1 MGATGPTN
9 GGGGS
14 PSSRGGQTSG
24 RGRAPRVRASSRE
37 KSRLRLIVV
46 QAIVLSLFVTLFA
59 RLWYLQV
66 LGGEAFQAQ
75 AAEQSVRELVVQ
87 PARGLIVD
95 DMGRPLVA
103 NRNSWV
109 VTVDRTMLQKMDD
122 EAQEALLRR
131 VARTVG
137 SSYTEVVARTL
148 LCGEPESVVGTCWNG
163 SPYQPVPVAEDVPQ
177 ETAVSILE
185 QSEDFPAVLA
195 ESVSVRAYPSPY
207 GINAAHLLGY
217 LSPITEEELDGAE
230 AEGDTS
236 VHGASVVGRAG
247 VEKQYD
253 KYLRGAPGYKRVAVD
268 SMGRVLGDS
277 GEIQG
282 RAGDTLVTSIDARVQ
297 AVVEQQLEST
307 IKTARQTTDPVTGR
321 KYVADSGAVVV
332 MDATNG
338 RVVAAAGYPT
348 YDPGVW
354 VGGITTKD
362 LARLYSQKA
371 GTPLL
376 FRATQGQFAPGST
389 WKPFMTAGALE
400 NGYSQS
406 TRLACSSSFTV
417 GNRAFKNYESGA
429 YGYIGFD
436 KALEV
441 SCNTFFYRIGYNYWQ
456 RFGSD
461 VDDIKA
467 KDPLVNIAKVFGFG
481 SETGIDLPGEASGRI
496 ADRQWKRDYYEA
508 NKDYYCKI
516 AKKDGSDFLH
526 RFAREFCIEGF
537 AYRAGDAVNFAIGQ
551 GDTIVTPLQLARAY
565 SSLANGG
572 TLWEPRVGK
581 AIVDPQGD
589 VVREIKPKR
598 VGSVKVAK
606 RHLRYIDRAL
616 QGVSTRGT
624 MSWRLIDFPLDKVKI
639 RSKTGSAE
647 VYGKQSTSW
656 VASYDKRYAV
666 VMMVSQGGTGSGTS
680 GPAIRKIWETLYG
693 VRGNRVIDDKA
704 ALPGA
709 RPPAGLPVFAKDGE
723 ILPPAPDEKAA
734 REERPARTRKNG
746 RRDRR

>member
-1 MGATGPTN
+1 MGT
-9 GGGGS
+9 GGS
-14 PSSRGGQTSG
+14 
-24 RGRAPRVRASSRE
+24 RGRVPKVRATARQ
-37 KSRLRLIVV
+37 KGRLRLVVV

-66 LGGEAFQAQ
+66 LGGEAYQAQ

-103 NRNSWV
+103 NRTSWV
-109 VTVDRTMLQKMDD
+109 VTVDRTLLGKMSD
-122 EAQEALLRR
+122 ERQEEVLRR

-137 SSYTEVVARTL
+137 STYKEVLARSL
-148 LCGEPESVVGTCWNG
+148 LCGAPGSIAGTCWNG

-177 ETAVSILE
+177 RTAVSILE
-185 QSEDFPAVLA
+185 QSEDYPAVLA

-217 LSPITEEELDGAE
+217 LSPITEEELDEAE
-230 AEGDTS
+230 TEGDTS

-253 KYLRGAPGYKRVAVD
+253 RYLRGAPGYKRVAVD
-268 SMGRVLGDS
+268 SMGRVLGGS
-277 GEIQG
+277 GQVRG
-282 RAGDTLVTSIDARVQ
+282 KAGDTLVTSIDARVQ
-297 AVVEQQLEST
+297 SVVEEQLAST
-307 IKTARQTTDPVTGR
+307 IRQARQTVDPVTGR
-321 KYVADSGAVVV
+321 RYVADSGAAVV

-338 RVVAAAGYPT
+338 RIVAMSGFPT

-354 VGGITTKD
+354 VGGISSKA
-362 LARLYSQKA
+362 LARLYSEKA

-389 WKPFMTAGALE
+389 WKPIMTAGALE
-400 NGYSQS
+400 NGFSEN
-406 TRLACSSSFTV
+406 TRLDCSSSFTV

-429 YGYIGFD
+429 YGSIGFD

-441 SCNTFFYRIGYNYWQ
+441 SCNTFFYRIGYSFWQ

-461 VDDIKA
+461 VDDVRA
-467 KDPLVNIAKVFGFG
+467 KDPLVSMAKIFGFG
-481 SETGIDLPGEASGRI
+481 KETGIDVPGEAGGRI

-508 NKDYYCKI
+508 NRDYYCKLG
-516 AKKDGSDFLH
+516 KKAGSDFLH
-526 RFAREFCIEGF
+526 RFAREFCVEGY

-565 SSLANGG
+565 AALSNGG

-581 AIVDPQGD
+581 AVVDARGN
-589 VVREIKPKR
+589 VVREIKPKKA
-598 VGSVKVAK
+598 GTVKVSQ

-616 QGVSTRGT
+616 QGVSERGT

-656 VASYDKRYAV
+656 VASYDKNYVV

-680 GPAIRKIWETLYG
+680 GPSVRKIWETLYG
-693 VRGNRVIDDKA
+693 VKGTEVRRRKA
-704 ALPGA
+704 AIPGA
-709 RPPAGLPVFAKDGE
+709 KPPAGLPVFAKDGE
-723 ILPPAPDEKAA
+723 ILPPAPAS
-734 REERPARTRKNG
+734 PARSERQRKKG
-746 RRDRR
+746 GGA

>member
-1 MGATGPTN
+1 MVSTGSTSDN
-9 GGGGS
+9 GGPAKDNGGS
-14 PSSRGGQTSG
+14 AARQPRGSG
-24 RGRAPRVRASSRE
+24 RVPRVRATARQ

-66 LGGEAFQAQ
+66 LGGEAYQAQ

-103 NRNSWV
+103 NRTSWV
-109 VTVDRTMLQKMDD
+109 VTVDRTMLKKMD
-122 EAQEALLRR
+122 EPQQEALLRR

-137 SSYTEVVARTL
+137 STYEDVRARTL
-148 LCGEPESVVGTCWNG
+148 LCGEAGSLEGTCWNG

-177 ETAVSILE
+177 QTAVSVLE
-185 QSEDFPAVLA
+185 QSEDYPAVLA

-217 LSPITEEELDGAE
+217 LSPITEEELDEAE
-230 AEGDTS
+230 AKDDTS

-253 KYLRGAPGYKRVAVD
+253 KYLRGEPGYKRVAVD

-277 GEIQG
+277 GQVKG

-307 IKTARQTTDPVTGR
+307 IKLARQTTDTVTGR

-332 MDATNG
+332 MDATDG
-338 RVVAAAGYPT
+338 RIVAAAGHPT

-354 VGGITTKD
+354 VGGISSKE
-362 LARLYSQKA
+362 LSRLYSQKA

-400 NGYSQS
+400 NGYSQD
-406 TRLACSSSFTV
+406 TRLDCSSSFTV

-429 YGYIGFD
+429 YGSIGFD

-456 RFGSD
+456 KFGSD
-461 VDDIKA
+461 VDDIDA
-467 KDPLVNIAKVFGFG
+467 KDPLVKIAKIFGFG

-516 AKKDGSDFLH
+516 GKKPGNDFLH

-565 SSLANGG
+565 GALSNGG
-572 TLWEPRVGK
+572 TLW
-581 AIVDPQGD
+581 
-589 VVREIKPKR
+589 
-598 VGSVKVAK
+598 
-606 RHLRYIDRAL
+606 
-616 QGVSTRGT
+616 
-624 MSWRLIDFPLDKVKI
+624 
-639 RSKTGSAE
+639 
-647 VYGKQSTSW
+647 
-656 VASYDKRYAV
+656 
-666 VMMVSQGGTGSGTS
+666 
-680 GPAIRKIWETLYG
+680 
-693 VRGNRVIDDKA
+693 
-704 ALPGA
+704 
-709 RPPAGLPVFAKDGE
+709 
-723 ILPPAPDEKAA
+723 
-734 REERPARTRKNG
+734 
-746 RRDRR
+746 